1 MNSPSKHPGASS
13 DSESDYA
20 PPWAREQ
27 IRPIFGH
34 SAPLPVEKP
43 TLNELIGGGAF
54 GDHPSWFRRGLE
66 PDVVPEPPAGL
77 VDFWPIVL
85 RLGIVCGVAAAVAA
99 AVVLIF
105 SGKPPVQESTR
116 AKTPPPSI
124 ASTGSTLPSVQ
135 SPGVV
140 PAVLDDKSAN
150 AADSIPQAQPP
161 AAQTQAPPAEMPA
174 ASQPAPQ
181 VVATAPATEPLP
193 SVEASPVPAVN
204 PPAPAVSPPAIAP
217 SGETPPPAQAAP
229 NPASTNPASTSP
241 ASTSPASTSPA
252 STSPASTSP
261 VSTSPPSQPGAS
273 AETGALAPLNRPE
286 ISLDNE
292 EIVRLIKRGKDLLN
306 DGDFA
311 AARLLFERA
320 ANAGS
325 AEAAL
330 ALGGTYDPLV
340 IKRLGALAVTPDI
353 AKARKWYQFAADHGS
368 AAASLQLANLAH
380 TH

>member
-1 MNSPSKHPGASS
+1 MNSPSKHPGANS

-34 SAPLPVEKP
+34 SAPLPVEKR
-43 TLNELIGGGAF
+43 TLNELTGGGAF
-54 GDHPSWFRRGLE
+54 GDDPSWFRRGLE

-105 SGKPPVQESTR
+105 SGKPSVQESVRT
-116 AKTPPPSI
+116 KTPPPSI
-124 ASTGSTLPSVQ
+124 ASTSSTLPSVQ

-140 PAVLDDKSAN
+140 PAVLDDKSTN
-150 AADSIPQAQPP
+150 AADSLPQARTPPVQP
-161 AAQTQAPPAEMPA
+161 QAPAAEMPA

-181 VVATAPATEPLP
+181 VVATAPANQTL
-193 SVEASPVPAVN
+193 SNVEASPAPATN
-204 PPAPAVSPPAIAP
+204 PPAPPVNPPTIAP
-217 SGETPPPAQAAP
+217 SGAAAPPTQAAP
-229 NPASTNPASTSP
+229 SP
-241 ASTSPASTSPA
+241 ASTSPASASPALASPA
-252 STSPASTSP
+252 SQPA
-261 VSTSPPSQPGAS
+261 AS
-273 AETGALAPLNRPE
+273 ASVNRPAV
-286 ISLDNE
+286 SLDNE

-320 ANAGS
+320 ANGGS

-330 ALGGTYDPLV
+330 ALGSTYDPLV
-340 IKRLGALAVTPDI
+340 IKRLGAVAVTPDI

-380 TH
+380 AQ